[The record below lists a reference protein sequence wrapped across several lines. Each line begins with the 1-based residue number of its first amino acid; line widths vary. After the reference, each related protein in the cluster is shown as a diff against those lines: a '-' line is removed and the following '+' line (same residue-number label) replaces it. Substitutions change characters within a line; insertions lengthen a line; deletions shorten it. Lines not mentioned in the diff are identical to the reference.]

1 MAQNALISHLNF
13 FLYGALA
20 LTISASWNNVISD
33 RFKNSRYYKHSVWTY
48 PIIITIVGVLLAYII
63 NAMTQY
69 ATTDTDK
76 NDVKTL
82 LASKTEQT
90 K

>member
-1 MAQNALISHLNF
+1 MAHNALFTHLNF

-33 RFKNSRYYKHSVWTY
+33 RFKNSRYYKHSAWTY
-48 PIIITIVGVLLAYII
+48 PIIVTIAGVLLAYVI

-69 ATTDTDK
+69 ATATDTNKIED
-76 NDVKTL
+76 NV
-82 LASKTEQT
+82 SKPQ
-90 K
+90 KK